1 MVADA
6 SAAGAGIRR
15 RPRDKFMRKGQR
27 AKKRRRRSERGR
39 RFAAVVAVT
48 FLLAAGFFA
57 ATEPRIQLAAAKP
70 APVPSDAEIYT
81 DGRVCRRFL
90 FDNRTG
96 RVSDSG
102 LVDCESAYYRT
113 LGTASPSTARTLAI
127 SETFRH
133 R

>member
-1 MVADA
+1 MSEEATQEV
-6 SAAGAGIRR
+6 RT
-15 RPRDKFMRKGQR
+15 R
-27 AKKRRRRSERGR
+27 APVRGGR
-39 RFAAVVAVT
+39 RYDVSVT
-48 FLLAAGFFA
+48 AGFFA

-81 DGRVCRRFL
+81 GSILFVPDDGRVCRRFL

-96 RVSDSG
+96 RFSDSG

-113 LGTASPSTARTLAI
+113 SGTASPSTTRTLAI